1 MYCHTYTIRKTADWH
16 FGKTFLFFNCN
27 LRKLK
32 CNKCIGICPVKF
44 ANVAFTNSL
53 GDNKIKINSDY
64 CIHCGKC
71 LEVCDHNARYYL
83 DDTEVFFNDLNH
95 GKKISVVV
103 APSIRTN
110 YPNYENLFGFLK
122 SKGVTLIYDV
132 SYGADITTWAYL
144 KAIKEKKLLSVIA
157 QPCPVVV
164 NYIEKYNPSLI
175 DNLAPIHSPALC
187 TAVYMKKYQNVTDS
201 IAFLSPCLAKM
212 DEFNAPETNHYIS
225 YNVTFKNL
233 FEYIS
238 KNKIKLQDFA
248 PSGFDN
254 IQCGLGLL
262 FPRPGGLKENIFDRE
277 PDAWVKQI
285 EGTEHIVQYLKSYK
299 NRVKQKK
306 VVPLVVDIL
315 NCSFGCNDGTG
326 TERNV
331 SLDDI
336 DYELNLLKKEKQNK
350 KTLAKRDVDSL
361 YKKFDKELN
370 LSDFIRTYSNKSD
383 LIVKLEAT
391 DEEIENTY
399 IKMHKISDEDRKINC
414 NNCGYGNCRKM
425 AIAITNNVNHLANC
439 SHYNK
444 ESLRIE
450 NDLIQRREQ
459 ESTKV
464 KNEVNILR
472 LNAEDNLSMIKN
484 AVKDI
489 TLAVQDIVASSDNVN
504 NNSLGIQTESKEI
517 METFI
522 QLNNITSVI
531 KEKIH
536 AFSNASSEIIAIA
549 EKTNLLSLNASIEA
563 ARAGEAGKGFA
574 VVAEE
579 VKQLA
584 NTSKIVANS
593 TKNEENEVLKNI
605 ILLINIS
612 EILNQK
618 LNNISISI
626 STISQ
631 AIEDIN
637 LKTLDVENT
646 AKSLII

>member
-1 MYCHTYTIRKTADWH
+1 MKTIIFTDEQKCQ
-16 FGKTFLFFNCN
+16 G
-27 LRKLK
+27 

-44 ANVAFTNSL
+44 ANEAYTDAS

-83 DDTEVFFNDLNH
+83 DDTETFFNDLKH

-122 SKGVTLIYDV
+122 SMGVTVIYDV
-132 SYGADITTWAYL
+132 SLGADITTWAYL
-144 KAIKEKKLLSVIA
+144 KAIKERNLSSVIA

-175 DNLAPIHSPALC
+175 DNLAPVHSPALC
-187 TAVYMKKYQNVTDS
+187 TAVYMKKYQNIADS
-201 IAFLSPCLAKM
+201 IAFISPCLAKM
-212 DEFNAPETNHYIS
+212 DEFNAPETNNYIN

-233 FEYIS
+233 FEYIAQ
-238 KNKIKLQDFA
+238 NKIKLQNFA
-248 PSGFDN
+248 PIGFDN
-254 IQCGLGLL
+254 MECGLGLL
-262 FPRPGGLKENIFDRE
+262 FPRPGGLKENIYDRA
-277 PDAWVKQI
+277 PGAWVKQV
-285 EGTEHIVQYLKSYK
+285 EGTEHIIHYLKTYK
-299 NRVKQKK
+299 DRVKQEKNLP
-306 VVPLVVDIL
+306 VVVDIL

-326 TERNV
+326 TDRTV

-336 DYELNLLKKEKQNK
+336 DFELNQLKKEKQK
-350 KTLAKRDVDSL
+350 KKSLVKRNIDRL
-361 YKKFDKELN
+361 YKKFDKELS
-370 LSDFIRTYSNKSD
+370 LDDFIRSYSSKSN

-391 DEEIENTY
+391 DEEIENAY
-399 IKMHKISDEDRKINC
+399 IKMHKISEEDRKVNC

-450 NDLIQRREQ
+450 NNLIQQREQ
-459 ESTKV
+459 ESVKV
-464 KNEVNILR
+464 KNEVNLLR
-472 LNAEDNLSMIKN
+472 LNAEDNLTMIKN

-504 NNSLGIQTESKEI
+504 KNSIGIQTESKEI
-517 METFI
+517 METFSH
-522 QLNNITSVI
+522 LNDITSVI
-531 KEKIH
+531 KDKIH

-563 ARAGEAGKGFA
+563 ARAGDAGKGFA
-574 VVAEE
+574 VVAED

-584 NTSKIVANS
+584 NTSKAVANS
-593 TKNEENEVLKNI
+593 TKNEESEVLKNI
-605 ILLINIS
+605 LLLINIS
-612 EILNQK
+612 EVLNQK

-626 STISQ
+626 STISK

-646 AKSLII
+646 AKSLIM